1 MLIRLGFVKNQAII
15 RLGFI
20 KKMTIIRLGFVK
32 LLCNPFLLSYIIYTF
47 VGDFNI
53 KRRIYVHRKSYRQ
66 TSFGVEG
73 QQ

>member
-1 MLIRLGFVKNQAII
+1 MLI

-20 KKMTIIRLGFVK
+20 KKRVNIRLGFVRIMAIIRLGFVK
-32 LLCNPFLLSYIIYTF
+32 LLYNPFLLSYIIYTF

-66 TSFGVEG
+66 TSFGVEK
-73 QQ
+73 Q